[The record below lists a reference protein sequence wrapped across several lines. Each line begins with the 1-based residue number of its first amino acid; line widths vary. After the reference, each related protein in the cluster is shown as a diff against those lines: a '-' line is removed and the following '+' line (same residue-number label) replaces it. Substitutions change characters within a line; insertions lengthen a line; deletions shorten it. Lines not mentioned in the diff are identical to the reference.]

1 MRDTARETVDC
12 DQLVSE
18 QQRRLGPDEHVA
30 DPAAIAA
37 LPLDRGT
44 GPPLA
49 ECGEAADVV
58 R

>member
-30 DPAAIAA
+30 DPPAIAA
-37 LPLDRGT
+37 L
-44 GPPLA
+44 GPGYWTSSA

-58 R
+58 H